1 VIQRAGKSFIVSMKM
16 DVVNKY
22 GAEKIAL
29 NLDRRG
35 DGVAVNAEFRV

>member
-22 GAEKIAL
+22 GAEKIAF
-29 NLDRRG
+29 NLDRKG
-35 DGVAVNAEFRV
+35 DGEAVIAEFRI